1 MQLTYKQNFI
11 NKQNQQHI
19 LKGFICYYKK
29 TLETN
34 KFTSVFFPNLTN
46 FCKLTNE

>member
-1 MQLTYKQNFI
+1 MQLTCKQTKPTAHTERI
-11 NKQNQQHI
+11 HLLL
-19 LKGFICYYKK
+19 LKK
-29 TLETN
+29 LETN